1 MKKSFLLLITLV
13 VSIVAMAGPVTP
25 DEARQNV
32 AQFMNPRR
40 AAAVTQNPE
49 ALRLVSTSH
58 YRAQQNTLAPSYYIF
73 NVGKGEG
80 YVIAAAD
87 DRVPA
92 VLGYSNRGQI
102 DPDNMPENM
111 KEWLQS
117 YSDQLEYLNS
127 HPDVPIARRT
137 VSGEAIRP
145 LLDSRYT
152 EGPIAWDQT
161 APYNDLCPLD
171 GSSHSLVGCVATA
184 MAQLMY
190 YWKYPAATTETIPGY
205 TTKKRK
211 IQMPDIPAGT
221 IIDWDNILPRYTG
234 YETDAQKNA
243 VANLMLLC
251 GTAVEMDYTFE
262 FSGASTALAARALR
276 DYFDYDEATNY
287 RQRVDYH
294 EGEWNQKVY
303 DELKAGRPVYYDGDS
318 SGSGHAFVVDGYGGD
333 DYFHVNWG
341 WGGSSNDY
349 FLLSIL
355 DSKNNS
361 GSGASKSAD
370 GYSFGQGAIFGV
382 QPNTGKPDKELR
394 LLTATAGAIFCDTVM
409 TRKSISENFKVKL
422 GFAVINHWDATYKFD
437 LGVVCVDA
445 YGQKLFNEG
454 VLATGVELGPDWGMA
469 DPSGLAVDLK
479 LGSGTNEMTC
489 FVIPISR
496 PTGTDTW
503 YPSIGAYDYYV
514 GINVKGDT
522 LKLFPPVFNL
532 NGTLAFTGKKEAK
545 TPIPV
550 QTTITNNGTFWKG
563 ELFFMLNGKMTG
575 GRHFDI
581 EAGQTKPLD
590 FTVIPDSAGRYEI
603 AVATRQYNSKTNDY
617 DYTTFIVDSV
627 TVDSAA
633 AANLTLTY
641 DVTNATNYVV
651 KEDTLKLLVAA
662 TNNGNDTYENQIL
675 ADLYKDGHDGYYYN
689 TKTLKK
695 DVKIAAGETVQLP
708 FDFVNLE
715 DDSYLFIIKYLS
727 EGEWKSIQTRNFT
740 VQTREPDPVPV
751 LSTTSQTANAVRES
765 GSWIVKTDTAY
776 VSVLAK
782 NTGTIDYNDN
792 IIVRLYKMTTATGG
806 PQVAVA
812 RTFVNLPV
820 GADTTFVVQFPGL
833 EDGATYFYWTNY
845 VADNKETPGS
855 QNTPMF
861 TVMLPKPVEEA
872 GYYLVSDLNS
882 WSTTDQSYPF
892 EKLRDGKSWE
902 ITFKAPDG
910 DLWLKVAPAS
920 AYDDQDGFWTHLF
933 CAVQNGTSDLS
944 GTMIV
949 GDAGAWLMPA
959 SYNAETYT
967 MRIVPSEMTYTIT
980 YTEKTDGIQMVSN
993 GQQGNVTI
1001 YGVNGNKVD
1010 EVNASN
1016 LQQRLKSLPKGLYI
1030 VRFGQKTATIRN

>member
-1 MKKSFLLLITLV
+1 MKKPFLLLITLI

-32 AQFMNPRR
+32 AKFMNPRR
-40 AAAVTQNPE
+40 AAAVTQNRE

-58 YRAQQNTLAPSYYIF
+58 YKVRQNTLAPSYYIF
-73 NVGKGEG
+73 NVGQGEG

-102 DPDNMPENM
+102 DPENMPENM
-111 KEWLQS
+111 KEWLQG
-117 YSDQLEYLNS
+117 YNDQLVYLNN
-127 HPDVPIARRT
+127 HPEVSVARRT
-137 VSGEAIRP
+137 VTGEAISP
-145 LLDSRYT
+145 MLDARYS
-152 EGPIAWDQT
+152 EGPIAWDQNE
-161 APYNDLCPLD
+161 PFNNFCPLD

-190 YWKYPAATTETIPGY
+190 YWKYPAATTDTIPGY
-205 TTKKRK
+205 TTTKRK

-221 IIDWDNILPRYTG
+221 TIDWDNMLPRYTG

-251 GTAVEMDYTFE
+251 GTSVKMDYTFDN
-262 FSGASTALAARALR
+262 SAASTGLAASALR

-287 RQRVDYH
+287 IQRVDFR

-303 DELKAGRPVYYDGDS
+303 DELKAGRPVLYRGQS
-318 SGSGHAFVVDGYGGD
+318 SAGGHAFIVDGYGGD
-333 DYFHVNWG
+333 DYFHINWG
-341 WGGSSNDY
+341 WSGQSNDY

-355 DSKNNS
+355 DSNNNS

-382 QPNTGKPDKELR
+382 QPNTGKPDTELH
-394 LLTATAGAIFCDTVM
+394 LMTATAGAIFCDTVM
-409 TRKSISENFKVKL
+409 TRKSINENFKINL
-422 GFAVINHWDATYKFD
+422 GFGIVNHWDATYKFD
-437 LGVVCVDA
+437 IGMACVDA
-445 YGQKLFNEG
+445 YGQMLYNG
-454 VLATGVELGPDWGMA
+454 SLGSDIELGPDWGIT
-469 DPSGLAVDLK
+469 DPANLAVDFTFGK
-479 LGSGTNEMTC
+479 GTNELTC
-489 FVIPISR
+489 FVIPVSR
-496 PTGTDTW
+496 PAGTSTW

-514 GINVKGDT
+514 GINIKGDT
-522 LKLFPPVFNL
+522 LRLFPPVFKL
-532 NGTLAFTGKKEAK
+532 DGTLAYTGKKEAK
-545 TPIPV
+545 TSLPV

-581 EAGQTKPLD
+581 EAGQTKNID
-590 FTVIPDSAGRYEI
+590 FTVIPDSAGKYEI
-603 AVATRQYNSKTNDY
+603 AVATRQYNSKTSDY
-617 DYTTFIVDSV
+617 DYTPFIVDSV

-633 AANLTLTY
+633 VANLTLKY
-641 DVTNATNYVV
+641 NVTNATNYVV
-651 KEDTLKLLVAA
+651 KEDTLKLLVVA
-662 TNNGNDTYENQIL
+662 TNNGNDIYENQIC
-675 ADLYKDGHDGYYYN
+675 AELYKDGHDGYYHN
-689 TKTLKK
+689 TTTLKK
-695 DVKIAAGETVQLP
+695 DVKIGVGETVQLP

-727 EGEWKSIQTRNFT
+727 EGEWNSIQTRSFT
-740 VQTREPDPVPV
+740 VQTREPDPAPV
-751 LSTTSQTANAVRES
+751 ISTTSKTANAVRES
-765 GSWIVKTDTAY
+765 GSWIVKTDTAF
-776 VSVLAK
+776 VSVVAK

-792 IIVRLYKMTTATGG
+792 IVVRLYKMTTATGG

-812 RTFVNLPV
+812 RTFINLPV

-845 VADNKETPGS
+845 IANNKETPGS

-861 TVMLPKPVEEA
+861 TVMLPKPVEET

-933 CAVQNGTSDLS
+933 CAVKNGTSDLS

-967 MRIVPSEMTYTIT
+967 MRIVPSEMTYTMT

-993 GQQGNVTI
+993 DTQGNVTI

-1010 EVNASN
+1010 EVRGAS

-1030 VRFGQKTATIRN
+1030 VRSGQKTATIRN

>member
-1 MKKSFLLLITLV
+1 MKKSFLLLITLI

-40 AAAVTQNPE
+40 AAAVTQNPN

-58 YRAQQNTLAPSYYIF
+58 YQVQKNTLAPSYYIF

-87 DRVPA
+87 DRLPA

-127 HPDVPIARRT
+127 HPDAPIARRT
-137 VSGEAIRP
+137 VSGEAISP

-184 MAQLMY
+184 MAQIMY
-190 YWKYPAATTETIPGY
+190 YWKYPAATTDSIPGY

-211 IQMPDIPAGT
+211 IQMPGISAGT
-221 IIDWDNILPRYTG
+221 AIDWDNMLPRYTG

-251 GTAVEMDYTFE
+251 GTAVEMDYTFD
-262 FSGASTALAARALR
+262 FSGASTALTACALR
-276 DYFDYDEATNY
+276 NYFDYDEATNY
-287 RQRVDYH
+287 IQRVDFR

-303 DELKAGRPVYYDGDS
+303 DELKAGRPLMYSGQS
-318 SGSGHAFVVDGYGGD
+318 SAGGHAFIVDGYGGD
-333 DYFHVNWG
+333 DYFHINWG
-341 WGGSSNDY
+341 WSGQSNDY

-370 GYSFGQGAIFGV
+370 GYSFTQGAIFGV

-394 LLTATAGAIFCDTVM
+394 LLTTTAGAIFCDTVM
-409 TRKSISENFKVKL
+409 TRKSIDENFKINL
-422 GFAVINHWDATYKFD
+422 GFGIVNHWDATYKFD
-437 LGVVCVDA
+437 IGMACVDA
-445 YGQKLFNEG
+445 YGQMLYDGSLGSNI
-454 VLATGVELGPDWGMA
+454 ELGPDWGVI
-469 DPSGLAVDLK
+469 DPANMAVDFTFGKGVDEL
-479 LGSGTNEMTC
+479 TC
-489 FVIPISR
+489 YVIPVSR
-496 PTGTDTW
+496 PAGTSIW

-514 GINVKGDT
+514 GINVKDNT
-522 LKLFPPVFNL
+522 LRLFPPVFNL
-532 NGTLAFTGKKEAK
+532 NGTMAYTGKKEAK

-563 ELFFMLNGKMTG
+563 ELFFMLNGKMAG

-590 FTVIPDSAGRYEI
+590 FTVIPDSVGKYEI
-603 AVATRQYNSKTNDY
+603 AIATRQYNSKTNDY

-633 AANLTLTY
+633 AANLTLKY

-662 TNNGNDTYENQIL
+662 TNNGNDTYENQIC
-675 ADLYKDGHDGYYYN
+675 ADLYKDGHDGLYYN
-689 TKTLKK
+689 TTTLKK

-727 EGEWKSIQTRNFT
+727 EGEWKSIQTKAFT

-751 LSTTSQTANAVRES
+751 LSTTSKTANAVRES
-765 GSWIVKTDTAY
+765 GSWIVKTDTAF
-776 VSVLAK
+776 VSVVAK

-792 IIVRLYKMTTATGG
+792 IVVRLYQMTTATGG

-812 RTFVNLPV
+812 RTFINLPV

-845 VADNKETPGS
+845 IANNKETPGS

-861 TVMLPKPVEEA
+861 TVMLP
-872 GYYLVSDLNS
+872 
-882 WSTTDQSYPF
+882 
-892 EKLRDGKSWE
+892 
-902 ITFKAPDG
+902 
-910 DLWLKVAPAS
+910 
-920 AYDDQDGFWTHLF
+920 
-933 CAVQNGTSDLS
+933 
-944 GTMIV
+944 
-949 GDAGAWLMPA
+949 
-959 SYNAETYT
+959 
-967 MRIVPSEMTYTIT
+967 
-980 YTEKTDGIQMVSN
+980 KTDGIQMVSN

>member
-40 AAAVTQNPE
+40 AAAVTQNPD

-58 YRAQQNTLAPSYYIF
+58 YQVQKNTLAPSYYIF

-102 DPDNMPENM
+102 DPNNMPENM

-117 YSDQLEYLNS
+117 YSDQLEFLNS
-127 HPDVPIARRT
+127 HPDAPIARRT
-137 VSGEAIRP
+137 VSGEAISP

-171 GSSHSLVGCVATA
+171 GSSHSLTGCVATA

-190 YWKYPAATTETIPGY
+190 YWKYPAATTDSIPGY

-211 IQMPDIPAGT
+211 IQMPGISAGT
-221 IIDWDNILPRYTG
+221 AIDWDNMLPRYTG

-251 GTAVEMDYTFE
+251 GTAVEMDYTFD
-262 FSGASTALAARALR
+262 FSGAISSLSASALR
-276 DYFDYDEATNY
+276 KYFGYDEATHY
-287 RQRVDYH
+287 RQRADFR

-303 DELKAGRPVYYDGDS
+303 DELKAGRPLMYSGQS
-318 SGSGHAFVVDGYGGD
+318 SAGGHAFIVDGYGGD
-333 DYFHVNWG
+333 DYFHINWG
-341 WGGSSNDY
+341 WSGQSNDY

-370 GYSFGQGAIFGV
+370 GYSFTQGAIFGV
-382 QPNTGKPDKELR
+382 QPNTGKPDKELH

-437 LGVVCVDA
+437 LGMVCVDA

-454 VLATGVELGPDWGMA
+454 VLATGVELGPDWGMV
-469 DPSGLAVDLK
+469 DPAGLAADLS

-563 ELFFMLNGKMTG
+563 ELFFMLNGQMTG

-627 TVDSAA
+627 TVAPAA
-633 AANLTLTY
+633 TANLTLKY
-641 DVTNATNYVV
+641 DVTNATNYIV
-651 KEDTLKLLVAA
+651 KENNLKLMVTA
-662 TNNGNDTYENQIL
+662 TNNGNDTYENQIV
-675 ADLYKDGHDGYYYN
+675 AELYKDGHDNLFYS
-689 TKTLKK
+689 TTTLKK
-695 DVKIAAGETVQLP
+695 DVKLAVGETAKLP

-715 DDSYLFIIKYLS
+715 DDNYLFLIKYLS
-727 EGEWKSIQTRNFT
+727 EGEWKVIQTRPF
-740 VQTREPDPVPV
+740 VIQTREPDPVPV
-751 LSTTSQTANAVRES
+751 LSTTARTANAVKEN
-765 GSWIVKTDTAY
+765 GSWIVKSDTAF
-776 VSVLAK
+776 VNVTVK
-782 NTGTIDYNDN
+782 NTGTLDYNDN
-792 IIVRLYKMTTATGG
+792 IIVKLYQLTSETGG

-820 GADTTFVVQFPGL
+820 GADTTITVRFPGL
-833 EDGATYFYWTNY
+833 EDGATYFYWTYY
-845 VADNKETPGS
+845 VANNKEEAGS
-855 QNTPMF
+855 QVTPMF
-861 TVMLPKPVEEA
+861 TVMLPKP
-872 GYYLVSDLNS
+872 
-882 WSTTDQSYPF
+882 
-892 EKLRDGKSWE
+892 
-902 ITFKAPDG
+902 
-910 DLWLKVAPAS
+910 
-920 AYDDQDGFWTHLF
+920 
-933 CAVQNGTSDLS
+933 
-944 GTMIV
+944 
-949 GDAGAWLMPA
+949 
-959 SYNAETYT
+959 
-967 MRIVPSEMTYTIT
+967 
-980 YTEKTDGIQMVSN
+980 DGIQMVSN